1 MQASRRACPR
11 EIRHLDI
18 AFQLVVFGVVLASL
32 TVHEWAH
39 AFTANRLGDPT
50 ARELGRMSLNP
61 IVHIDLLGTIV
72 LPLIAIVSGLPVLGW
87 AKPVPVNM
95 NRLGNPK
102 RDFMMVAAAGPASN
116 LALAAGAS
124 AVFHGSGGVVGMSP
138 GLFDPV
144 TMAYMFVSINVLLA
158 VFNML
163 PIPPLDG
170 GNVLSGLL
178 PDHMTGLLYGLRQY
192 GFLILY
198 ALLLTGVLRQ
208 ILGPPTDFL
217 TRLFL

>member
-39 AFTANRLGDPT
+39 AFAANRLGDPT

-170 GNVLSGLL
+170 GQILMTLL
-178 PDHMTGLLYGLRQY
+178 PPRVAMQFRFLYQY
-192 GFLILY
+192 GFLIL
-198 ALLLTGVLRQ
+198 LGLMFTGVLSYL
-208 ILGPPTDFL
+208 IGPPYYL
-217 TRLFL
+217 ILSWLQ